1 MTDQEVEKII
11 QFRSIRVMCHELGH
25 MFGMKHCTYYKCIMN
40 GSNYL
45 EESNKKPWYLWWICL
60 RKLYKIIRFDLL
72 KRYQSLAEAWNI
84 NPEFN
89 QAKKWYQNIA
99 NDLAKIYKNEQC
111 TEPIV
116 PKYPILGNE

>member
-1 MTDQEVEKII
+1 
-11 QFRSIRVMCHELGH
+11 MCHELGH
-25 MFGMKHCTYYKCIMN
+25 IFGMKHCTYYKCIMN

-60 RKLYKIIRFDLL
+60 RKLYKIIGFDLL
-72 KRYQSLAEAWNI
+72 KRYQSLAEAWKI

-99 NDLAKIYKNEQC
+99 NDLAKIYKHEGC

-116 PKYPILGNE
+116 PKYPILANK